1 MGKNCIFCKIVKG
14 ELPSYKIYED
24 KEHLAILDIY
34 PQTKGQALIITKK
47 HYSSNPF
54 KLPDKVLSNLI
65 LTSKRVAKMIER
77 SLKPKRI
84 FLVIEGME
92 IDHIHVK
99 LYPKYKI
106 EKNVAS
112 KDIDFVYDEIYH
124 GYLTTLHGPRA
135 KDEELER
142 IVKRIR
148 KCK

>member
-1 MGKNCIFCKIVKG
+1 MIRKDCIFCKIVRG

-24 KEHLAILDIY
+24 ENHLAILDIY
-34 PQTKGQALIITKK
+34 PQTKGQTLIITKK
-47 HYSSNPF
+47 HYPSDPF

-65 LTSKRVAKMIER
+65 LTSKKVAKMIEK

-106 EKNVAS
+106 ERSIENKN
-112 KDIDFVYDEIYH
+112 FVYDEVYH
-124 GYLTTLHGPRA
+124 GYLTTLHGPKA
-135 KDEELER
+135 KDEELKK
-142 IVKRIR
+142 IVEKIKKR
-148 KCK
+148 K